1 MVIVNQAYR
10 AIQTELST
18 GLSIGLS
25 IGLYNGLTRDSIL
38 PYSEPSPMDIAS

>member
-1 MVIVNQAYR
+1 MVIVDQAYR
-10 AIQTELST
+10 AIQTE
-18 GLSIGLS
+18 LS

>member
-10 AIQTELST
+10 AIQTELS
-18 GLSIGLS
+18 IGLS
-25 IGLYNGLTRDSIL
+25 IGLYNGLTLDSIL